1 MKNKF
6 RGKSFSIE
14 LTFHCILAFLIQQ
27 TKKTHIIFLNLINL
41 LNSSQFIEFN
51 PVSAIFL
58 GPLSSWGST
67 SSLLTHKNLIKM
79 EIKCNFELVNE
90 GKKC

>member
-1 MKNKF
+1 MQTKF
-6 RGKSFSIE
+6 RGESFSMK
-14 LTFHCILAFLIQQ
+14 LTFHFILAFLIQQ
-27 TKKTHIIFLNLINL
+27 TKKIIIFLNLINL
-41 LNSSQFIEFN
+41 LNSSRFIEFN

-79 EIKCNFELVNE
+79 EIKCNFELANE